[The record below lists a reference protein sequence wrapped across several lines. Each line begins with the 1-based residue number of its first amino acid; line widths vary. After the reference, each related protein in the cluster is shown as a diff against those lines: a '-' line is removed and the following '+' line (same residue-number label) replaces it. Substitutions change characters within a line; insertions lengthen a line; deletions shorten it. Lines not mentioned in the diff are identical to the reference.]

1 MIDYDDTTKT
11 FLVLMTTIL
20 AEIILSTFISEIQ
33 EKRTQNARPKRKGA
47 VFLLKWFGIILF
59 VLK

>member
-1 MIDYDDTTKT
+1 
-11 FLVLMTTIL
+11 MTTIL

-33 EKRTQNARPKRKGA
+33 EKGTKNARPKRKGA